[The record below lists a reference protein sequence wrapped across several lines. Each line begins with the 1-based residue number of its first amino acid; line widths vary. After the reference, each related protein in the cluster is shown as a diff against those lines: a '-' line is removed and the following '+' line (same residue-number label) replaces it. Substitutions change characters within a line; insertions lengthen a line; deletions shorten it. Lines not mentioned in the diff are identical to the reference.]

1 MLKLINAFLG
11 LFFPRDAQAYAEKQ
25 ADQSGEDLSVHESV
39 VDLLKALGQDSTYGA
54 RAKLAADFGRPD
66 YAGTAEQ
73 NTWLH
78 QEIMRRVSQR
88 RFP

>member
-1 MLKLINAFLG
+1 MANIFSKLLG
-11 LFFPRDAQAYAEKQ
+11 LIVKRDAQVFAEKK
-25 ADQSGEDLSVHESV
+25 AEEHGEDLSVHESV
-39 VDLLKALGQDSTYGA
+39 ADLLKALDQDSSYPA
-54 RAKLAADFGRPD
+54 RAKLAADFGRPE